1 MIYSEGM
8 MVYHPSKNS
17 QPILVDRL
25 ISSKPGPSSWLSVKD
40 YVAKRV
46 ANQPIAEGI
55 TTPLMTASKLEADNA
70 KALDLVKNID
80 VSKNASLR
88 YEVADVK
95 AWANLGL
102 YFAAKL
108 RGAVALQTYRTIG
121 GEQNKQDAIKYLDKS
136 LAHWDEVVAIT
147 RPLYKDMPLVHYNP
161 LGNVRND
168 NNLFHWALVR
178 PEIASDIQTIKNTL
192 NAQ

>member
-1 MIYSEGM
+1 
-8 MVYHPSKNS
+8 
-17 QPILVDRL
+17 
-25 ISSKPGPSSWLSVKD
+25 
-40 YVAKRV
+40 
-46 ANQPIAEGI
+46 
-55 TTPLMTASKLEADNA
+55 MTASKLEADNA

-121 GEQNKQDAIKYLDKS
+121 GEQNKQDAIANLDKC
-136 LAHWDEVVAIT
+136 LTYWDKVVEIT
-147 RPLYKDMPLVHYNP
+147 RPLYKDMPLVHNNG
-161 LGNVRND
+161 LGNIRND
-168 NNLFHWALVR
+168 DNLFHWALVK
-178 PEIASDIQTIKNTL
+178 PHIVNDIQTIKTAL
-192 NAQ
+192 AK